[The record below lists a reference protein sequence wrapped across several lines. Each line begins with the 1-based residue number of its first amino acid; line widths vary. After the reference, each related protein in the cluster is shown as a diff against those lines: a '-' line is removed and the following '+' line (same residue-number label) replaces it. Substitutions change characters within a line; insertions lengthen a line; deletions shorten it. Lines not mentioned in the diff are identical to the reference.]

1 MPDTI
6 FSSFPTVK
14 FAGTGSS
21 NPLAYRYYDEQQ
33 VVMGKPLG
41 EHLRFAVAYWHS
53 LALTASDPFG
63 GPTIHRP
70 WMAGGDPI
78 AQAKVKAD
86 AAFELFRVLDLPFFC
101 FHDADIAPAADSLAE
116 DARQPAHHC

>member
-14 FAGTGSS
+14 FEGTGSS
-21 NPLAYRYYDEQQ
+21 NPLAYQFYNADQ

-53 LALTASDPFG
+53 LAMTGATRSVA
-63 GPTIHRP
+63 PTISP
-70 WMAGGDPI
+70 P
-78 AQAKVKAD
+78 VD
-86 AAFELFRVLDLPFFC
+86 A
-101 FHDADIAPAADSLAE
+101 
-116 DARQPAHHC
+116 QPAIRWRRQR